1 MSNKLNIPRQI
12 STRIVLFHLGIYFKI
27 EKITFLLNLSVLLS
41 CVVAFYQKKK
51 KLCSSLLLLNENY
64 KVSYVMR

>member
-51 KLCSSLLLLNENY
+51 SCVVAY
-64 KVSYVMR
+64 FC